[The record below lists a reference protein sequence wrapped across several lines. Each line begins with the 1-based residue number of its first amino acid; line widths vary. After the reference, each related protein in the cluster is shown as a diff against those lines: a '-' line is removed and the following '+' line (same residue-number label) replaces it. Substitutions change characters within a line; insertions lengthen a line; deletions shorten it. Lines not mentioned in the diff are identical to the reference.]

1 MVFVASVGAP
11 MGRCGE
17 ALWPM
22 WVLAGM
28 EGGKSRQFLN
38 CRDSHIELKGYAT
51 SATELRDIGYRLRYI
66 GPIALAATILPRLT
80 LPIFAGTYIGSPP
93 MQLGGLL

>member
-1 MVFVASVGAP
+1 
-11 MGRCGE
+11 
-17 ALWPM
+17 M

-28 EGGKSRQFLN
+28 EGGQSRQFLN

-66 GPIALAATILPRLT
+66 GPIAVAAIFLP
-80 LPIFAGTYIGSPP
+80 
-93 MQLGGLL
+93 

>member
-1 MVFVASVGAP
+1 

-51 SATELRDIGYRLRYI
+51 SATELRDIGYRLHRPYSSR
-66 GPIALAATILPRLT
+66 GNFFALTDP
-80 LPIFAGTYIGSPP
+80 
-93 MQLGGLL
+93 